1 LIFYTAVNPEDVFRD
16 WDKQKPEY
24 RDVKINGVDMQIE
37 TLPEGKAKIVRLY
50 SCNPL
55 DYLDSSLH
63 PGTVISYSSLDRKDR
78 E

>member
-1 LIFYTAVNPEDVFRD
+1 MNPEDVFRD

-63 PGTVISYSSLDRKDR
+63 PGTVISYISLDRKGR

>member
-1 LIFYTAVNPEDVFRD
+1 MIFYTAVNPDDVFRD

-37 TLPEGKAKIVRLY
+37 SLSEGKAKIIRLY
-50 SCNPL
+50 SCDPSH
-55 DYLDSSLH
+55 YLDNSLL
-63 PGTVISYSSLDRKDR
+63 PGTVISYTPSIRKDQ